1 MLLMALFRLI
11 FLSGTRLKPKLFLFI
26 YKYAQPHFMRLKRRA
41 HIAYICVIFGIKKIR
56 KVLDRI
62 IHFSI
67 YNKLI
72 IGIFVLALIAWG
84 SYSLTQLP
92 IDAVPDITNNQVQ
105 VITTSP
111 SLAAQ
116 EVERLISFPVEQ
128 TMSTIPRIEEVR
140 SISRF
145 GLSVVTIVFKES
157 VDIYWA
163 RQQVSERLVEAS
175 NKIPPGV
182 GSPEMAPISTG
193 LGEVYQYVV
202 HPKPG
207 YESEYTAMELRTIQ
221 DWIVRRQLLGTP
233 GVAEVNSFGGFL
245 KQYEI
250 ALDPDRL
257 KAHRLSISD
266 VLTAL
271 ERNNGNT
278 GGAYIDKKPNAY
290 FVRSEGLIG
299 SLDEIEKVV
308 VSNTSNGTPVFIS
321 DIAEVQFGSANRY
334 GALTRNASGEAV
346 GGIVMLLKGENTG
359 QVVERVK
366 ERLEQVR
373 KSLPEGVEIEAFL
386 DRSELIGRA
395 MNTVTRNLVEG
406 ALIVIFVLVL
416 FLGNFRAGLVVA
428 SVIPLA
434 MLFAIILMHLFG
446 VSGNLMSLGA
456 IDFGLIVDGA
466 VIIVEATM
474 HHLVLR
480 GGDRLT
486 QGQMDREVYE
496 SARKIRTSA
505 AFGEIII
512 LIVYLPIL
520 VLVGIEGKM
529 FRPMA
534 LTVSFAILGAF
545 ILSLTYVP
553 MMSALLLSKNT
564 SHKRNISDR
573 MMDFFQRIYRPVI
586 RGALK
591 FKTLVL
597 VSALVLFGLSLVL
610 FNRMGSEFIPTLEE
624 GDFALET
631 RLLTGSSL
639 SETIEKVT
647 LAAQLLEEQFPEV
660 EEVISK
666 IGAAEI
672 PTDPMPMESADV
684 TILLKDKADWTS
696 ADSREELASKMTEA
710 LEAIPGV
717 TFGVS
722 QPIQLRSN
730 ELISG
735 VRQDVGI
742 KIFGEDLQE
751 LTRLSQEVGGL
762 VATVEGAE
770 DLYLEQVSG
779 LPQIVVDIDR
789 SQIAKFGLDVET
801 VNQAIN
807 AAFAGQSAGMVYEG
821 DRQFDLVVR
830 LTQQER
836 QDITDVR
843 QLYVTTPGG
852 GQVPLEQV
860 ADIQYRQGPNQIQ
873 REDAKRRIIVGFN
886 VRGRDIASVVEE
898 VQQKIDQQVQLPT
911 GYFVT
916 YGGQFE
922 NLQEAN
928 RRLSV
933 AVPAALALI
942 FLLLFFTFGSIRHSL
957 LIFTAIPL
965 AAVGGVLALWLRDM
979 PFSISAGVGFI
990 ALFGVA
996 VLNGIVLIAEFNRQ
1010 RKEGRIEDLRE
1021 VVLNGTAVRL
1031 RPVLMTATVASL
1043 GFLPMALSNT
1053 AGAEVQKPLATV
1065 VIGGLVTST
1074 MLTLVVL
1081 PVLYILIEGYYM
1093 RRKKKQVSGFSATA
1107 LLLLL
1112 ATAALAL
1119 SPFQQAMAQ
1128 QQQPTVMYTLDEA
1141 VERALQQNPAVEA
1154 ARLSVK
1160 RSEAQ
1165 KATAWDIDKTQLQY
1179 STGKLESGIY
1189 DNEVSVMQTLAF
1201 PTVYAKQANL
1211 ADALTAVNRINL
1223 TQRQREIIRDVR
1235 LNYFGFVYARS
1246 RISQL
1251 TYQDSLYKQFLRAAE
1266 VKLRT
1271 GETNLLEKV
1280 TAETQLSEVRNS
1292 AFQAGADRAV
1302 FRERLQ
1308 ALLATDTMVITADT
1322 SLSRL
1327 PLPALSV
1334 DIIEQNPQLRLAQQQ
1349 VAVQEAETEL
1359 QRAKLLPDLRLGYTN
1374 RTIAGGRARDNI
1386 QEFEPDQE
1394 VSFGVAIPLWV
1405 KPYKNRIEAAKLQ
1418 AQVAQQNLLS
1428 VENELKAEA
1437 KAAFQ
1442 QALKLQS
1449 SLDYYES
1456 TALPQ
1461 AQLIISQATK
1471 AYRAGEIDYQDYIL
1485 SLDRALAIR
1494 ANYIEALYGYDKAVI
1509 ELHFII
1515 ENQP

>member
-1 MLLMALFRLI
+1 M
-11 FLSGTRLKPKLFLFI
+11 
-26 YKYAQPHFMRLKRRA
+26 
-41 HIAYICVIFGIKKIR
+41 
-56 KVLDRI
+56 LDRI

-72 IGIFVLALIAWG
+72 IGIFTLALVVWG
-84 SYSLTQLP
+84 GYSVTQLP

-128 TMSTIPRIEEVR
+128 TMSTIADIEEVR

-145 GLSVVTIVFKES
+145 GLSVVTIVFEDN

-163 RQQVSERLVEAS
+163 RQQVSERLVEAK
-175 NKIPPGV
+175 NIIPAAI

-193 LGEVYQYVV
+193 LGEIYQYVV

-207 YESEYTAMELRTIQ
+207 YEKQYDAMELRTIQ
-221 DWIVRRQLLGTP
+221 DWIIRRQLLGTP
-233 GVAEVNSFGGFL
+233 GVAEVNSFGGFM
-245 KQYEI
+245 KQYEVAI
-250 ALDPDRL
+250 DPARL
-257 KAHRLSISD
+257 RSYNLSISD
-266 VLTAL
+266 ILAAM
-271 ERNNGNT
+271 ERNNQNT

-290 FVRSEGLIG
+290 FIRSEGLIS
-299 SLDEIEKVV
+299 SLDEIRKVV
-308 VSNTSNGTPVFIS
+308 VSNTSNGTPVLIS
-321 DIAEVQFGSANRY
+321 DIAQVQFGAANRY
-334 GALTRNASGEAV
+334 GALTDATGEAV
-346 GGIVMLLKGENTG
+346 GGIVMLLKGENTN
-359 QVVERVK
+359 QVVDRVK
-366 ERLEQVR
+366 ERLEQIR
-373 KSLPEGVEIEAFL
+373 KSLPEGVEIQAFL

-395 MNTVTRNLVEG
+395 IGTVEKNLIEG

-434 MLFAIILMHLFG
+434 MLFAIIMMNLFG
-446 VSGNLMSLGA
+446 VTGNLMSLGA

-474 HHLVLR
+474 HHLGLR
-480 GGDRLT
+480 GKGRLT
-486 QGQMDREVYE
+486 QAQMDEEVYE
-496 SARKIRTSA
+496 SARKIRSAA

-520 VLVGIEGKM
+520 ALVGIEGKM

-553 MMSALLLSKNT
+553 MMSALLLNKNIT
-564 SHKRNISDR
+564 HKRTISDR
-573 MMDFFQRIYRPVI
+573 MMDFFQRLYTPII
-586 RGALK
+586 QGALR
-591 FKTLVL
+591 FK
-597 VSALVLFGLSLVL
+597 ALVLAIAVGLFALSLVI
-610 FNRMGSEFIPTLEE
+610 FSRMGSEFIPTLEE

-647 LAAQLLEEQFPEV
+647 LASRILKEQFPEV
-660 EEVISK
+660 KDVISK

-684 TILLKDKADWTS
+684 TITLKDKEEWTS
-696 ADSREELASKMTEA
+696 AETREELANKMTEA

-751 LTRLSQEVGGL
+751 LTRLSQEVGSI
-762 VATVEGAE
+762 VSTVQGAE

-779 LPQIVVDIDR
+779 LPQIVVNINRD
-789 SQIAKFGLDVET
+789 QIAKFGLDVET

-821 DRQFDLVVR
+821 DRRFELVVR
-830 LTQQER
+830 LAQEER
-836 QDITDVR
+836 QSIADVR
-843 QLYVTTPGG
+843 QLFVTAPSGV
-852 GQVPLEQV
+852 QVPLEQV
-860 ADIQYRQGPNQIQ
+860 ADIAFRQGPNQIQ

-886 VRGRDIASVVEE
+886 VRGRDVASVVEE
-898 VQQKIDQQVQLPT
+898 VQQKIDRQVQLPT

-928 RRLSV
+928 KRLSV

-942 FLLLFFTFGSIRHSL
+942 FLLLFFTFGSVRLSL

-965 AAVGGVLALWLRDM
+965 SAIGGVLALWLRDM

-1010 RKEGRIEDLRE
+1010 RKEHDSLSLRE

-1065 VIGGLVTST
+1065 VIGGLITST

-1081 PVLYILIEGYYM
+1081 PVLYILIEGYFLK
-1093 RRKKKQVSGFSATA
+1093 RKRKGLTTSHGLSASAVALIATVAAAGFS
-1107 LLLLL
+1107 L
-1112 ATAALAL
+1112 APTTRAVAQGQAPQVYTVQGAVDRAL
-1119 SPFQQAMAQ
+1119 S
-1128 QQQPTVMYTLDEA
+1128 
-1141 VERALQQNPAVEA
+1141 QNPALEA
-1154 ARLSVK
+1154 ARINIK
-1160 RSEAQ
+1160 RNE
-1165 KATAWDIDKTQLQY
+1165 KLKGIAWDIGKTDIDITYGQ
-1179 STGKLESGIY
+1179 SNSPEK
-1189 DNEVSVMQTLAF
+1189 DNNVSVSQSLAF
-1201 PTVYAKQANL
+1201 PTVYARQAKLLKEQVQESKFSFNL
-1211 ADALTAVNRINL
+1211 QA
-1223 TQRQREIIRDVR
+1223 RELVRDVR
-1235 LNYFGFVYARS
+1235 LGYYGLVYVRS
-1246 RISQL
+1246 KIDLLR
-1251 TYQDSLYKQFLRAAE
+1251 YQDSLYTQFLRAAE
-1266 VKLRT
+1266 VRLRT
-1271 GETNLLEKV
+1271 GETNLLEQV
-1280 TAETQLSEVRNS
+1280 TAQTQQSEVQNNIRQS
-1292 AFQAGADRAV
+1292 LADQTV
-1302 FRERLQ
+1302 LQ
-1308 ALLATDTMVITADT
+1308 KQLQVLLAVDSSVTTADT
-1322 SLSRL
+1322 TLTRL
-1327 PLPALSV
+1327 PMPDVPVDAL
-1334 DIIEQNPQLRLAQQQ
+1334 EQNPQLALARQQ
-1349 VAVQEAETEL
+1349 VALRQAETGVE
-1359 QRAKLLPDLRLGYTN
+1359 RSRLLPDIRLGYFNQSIIGTQN
-1374 RTIAGGRARDNI
+1374 VNGVERTFSAGDRFTGVSVGVGIPIWAKPQTSRI
-1386 QEFEPDQE
+1386 Q
-1394 VSFGVAIPLWV
+1394 
-1405 KPYKNRIEAAKLQ
+1405 AAKLHEQ
-1418 AQVAQQNLLS
+1418 LAQKS
-1428 VENELKAEA
+1428 
-1437 KAAFQ
+1437 
-1442 QALKLQS
+1442 LQS
-1449 SLDYYES
+1449 SRNVLEGELVASRQQVQKLQGSLNYYEQ

-1461 AQLIISQATK
+1461 AELIINQATR
-1471 AYRAGEIDYQDYIL
+1471 AYRAGEINYQDYIL
-1485 SLDRALAIR
+1485 SLNRALAIKT
-1494 ANYIEALYGYDKAVI
+1494 NYLDALYLYDRAVI
-1509 ELHFII
+1509 ELNFLI
-1515 ENQP
+1515 ENQQ